1 MNGWAAISVLL
12 VVGSLAVGHAGAG
25 PVSNC
30 SLSSKAPKADPRLQD
45 HGKHRAGALSFVVSL
60 QMPRKGKNQLTV
72 ELAPNVKAYLL
83 DLAASGE
90 ILSPQEFI
98 RRAIDDAILA
108 RATSDAA
115 RRRKAAEGVREGSA
129 GARSGSP

>member
-1 MNGWAAISVLL
+1 
-12 VVGSLAVGHAGAG
+12 
-25 PVSNC
+25 
-30 SLSSKAPKADPRLQD
+30 
-45 HGKHRAGALSFVVSL
+45 
-60 QMPRKGKNQLTV
+60 MPRKGKNQLTV